1 MKNCVNIDNTISE
14 IDVNIDNCT
23 SEISVTVDTKIPEN
37 DVIIDTG
44 IISINSLVTLINS
57 LLSSTSSKVEEV
69 YTNLYTNS
77 SIYLNLDQLED
88 LTILKNLTA
97 FWDSS
102 YTTVNINS
110 AINWN
115 YQGTDIKALTG
126 FWDSVYLTTNKLSS
140 NWEYAYTYLNS
151 ITGTNPI
158 DNKNVITFVQNN
170 SSNIID
176 INNLVIYSSGG
187 WQNAANFVERG
198 IIDCGFF

>member
-1 MKNCVNIDNTISE
+1 MKNCVNIDNTVSE

-23 SEISVTVDTKIPEN
+23 SEISVTVDTKIPDN
-37 DVIIDTG
+37 DVIIDNG
-44 IISINSLVTLINS
+44 IISINALVTLITRV
-57 LLSSTSSKVEEV
+57 LSSTSIKLEEV

-88 LTILKNLTA
+88 LTILKSLTS
-97 FWDSS
+97 FWDSN
-102 YTTVNINS
+102 YTTVNSNS
-110 AINWN
+110 AIWN
-115 YQGTDIKALTG
+115 YQGTDIKTLTS
-126 FWDSVYLTTNKLSS
+126 FWDSVYLTTNTLSS
-140 NWEYAYTYLNS
+140 NWQYAYTYLNS

-176 INNLVIYSSGG
+176 VNSLVVYSSGG
-187 WQNAANFVERG
+187 WQNAAIFVERG